1 MRRHRTDWL
10 SLLAG
15 LLFIGIGVRFVT
27 APMPD
32 MMVMAPILI
41 FGLGLAGFVGI
52 ITKAVR
58 KR

>member
-15 LLFIGIGVRFVT
+15 LLFIGVGVRYVAGPGP
-27 APMPD
+27 APEAMIP
-32 MMVMAPILI
+32 VLI
-41 FGLGLAGFVGI
+41 IGLGLAGFIGVL
-52 ITKAVR
+52 TKAFR